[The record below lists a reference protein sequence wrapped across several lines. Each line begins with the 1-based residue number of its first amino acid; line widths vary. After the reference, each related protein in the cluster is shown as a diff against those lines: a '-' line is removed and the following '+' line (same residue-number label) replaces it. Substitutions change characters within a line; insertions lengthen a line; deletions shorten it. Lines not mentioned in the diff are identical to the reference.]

1 MSFIVLTDTSGN
13 IPRRLLEQHNIPVIA
28 LSYTIDGVEHTC
40 TDVEAF
46 DGESYFRAM
55 KAGKVV
61 TTSQVGPQ
69 SFADFFEPWLK
80 QGKDIIFVSMAGGI
94 SGTCNSARI
103 AADMLFDSYPNRRIA
118 VIDTK
123 GAALGEG
130 FVALKAA
137 ELRDENL
144 GFTEAVARLEKY
156 SERMCNVFTVD
167 DLMFLRRG
175 GRLSNLSAL
184 VGTVLNIKPLLKGD
198 ETGHIVAFAKLRGR
212 KKAIEALAERY
223 DALVERPERQCVG
236 IVHAGC
242 LADAETLAALIRKN
256 KAPKELMIVGYEP
269 VTGSHV
275 GPGTLALFFEGRD
288 DVRIAIDNVNATQ
301 DRLKTAISSVRTAF
315 AGKEK

>member
-13 IPRRLLEQHNIPVIA
+13 IPRRLLEQYNIPVIA

-223 DALVERPERQCVG
+223 DALVERPERQRVG

>member
-1 MSFIVLTDTSGN
+1 MSFIVLTDSSGN
-13 IPRRLLEQHNIPVIA
+13 IPRRLLEQYNIPVIA